1 MKQLLYTCIVDIPLE
16 AYIFFIIIFD
26 VKTQTVFQ
34 VNSPAVSIDG
44 HENVPANDENALMK
58 AVANQPVSVAI
69 DASGID
75 FQLYSKVVMITIL
88 KSCLHVCCFNEI
100 VINFMPKFDI

>member
-1 MKQLLYTCIVDIPLE
+1 MKQLLQLAFT
-16 AYIFFIIIFD
+16 FFGFKYQD
-26 VKTQTVFQ
+26 TNCFVLQ
-34 VNSPAVSIDG
+34 VNTPAVSIDG

-75 FQLYSKVVMITIL
+75 FQLYSKVATIIIFI
-88 KSCLHVCCFNEI
+88 CFKIQSQSLTKNDLI
-100 VINFMPKFDI
+100 AGSV